1 MYGSFLFAM
10 STHWQHNVIS
20 IVSFASHDVRKYGQA
35 IFIVEEL
42 LQCCVIVYKIIF
54 FGQVGDNF
62 YIYLEYVSGGSIH
75 TILQEYGKLGESA
88 IRNYTQ
94 QILAGLAYLHS
105 KNIVHG

>member
-1 MYGSFLFAM
+1 M
-10 STHWQHNVIS
+10 
-20 IVSFASHDVRKYGQA
+20 
-35 IFIVEEL
+35 
-42 LQCCVIVYKIIF
+42 
-54 FGQVGDNF
+54 GDNF
-62 YIYLEYVSGGSIH
+62 YIYLEYVSSGSIH